1 MASLVLSDLLKTLK
15 STFGIKL
22 ATLSA
27 AGLTVARTFTLP
39 DKAGG
44 VQLATSVQTVTY
56 AGSVTVN
63 MALVD
68 ESRIT
73 LTGNLVLGFTGG
85 IDGQKHVVNLIQ
97 DATGGRTLT
106 FDSTVRVSTD
116 LPAPTLSTGA
126 SKVDRLGFIYNAT
139 AGKYDFCALLRGL

>member
-1 MASLVLSDLLKTLK
+1 MAFTVASDLLKTLK

-39 DKAGG
+39 DKAGS
-44 VQLATSVQTVTY
+44 VQLAVSVQTVTY
-56 AGSVTVN
+56 AGSVTIN

-97 DATGGRTLT
+97 DGTGGRTMT
-106 FDSTVRVSTD
+106 FDSSVRVSSD
-116 LPAPTLSTGA
+116 LPTPTLSTGA

-139 AGKYDFCALLRGL
+139 AAKYDFVAVTKGF